1 VLERLTIALGV
12 ILIGL
17 GVGPYL
23 ATGGASV
30 TALIPAFFGLPIL
43 AAGLLSLKPSRRRL
57 ALSISFGLALL
68 GFLGTVPGLLR
79 LPQLLL
85 GGEVARPLA
94 VLVQAAM
101 ATLCGA
107 FLLTGVTSWV
117 RGRRSAGNR
126 GD

>member
-1 VLERLTIALGV
+1 LLERSTIALGV

-17 GVGPYL
+17 GVVPYV

-43 AAGLLSLKPSRRRL
+43 AAGALSLKPSRRRV
-57 ALSISFGLALL
+57 ALGIAVGLALL

-94 VLVQAAM
+94 VVVQAAM

-117 RGRRSAGNR
+117 RGRSRAGDHS
-126 GD
+126 G